1 MRTTLMAAVLLAT
14 ACTAQR
20 PEPHEHEIKETAA
33 TKDVVTHE
41 ELEEL
46 CTTDDVEAPSALF
59 RWEEP
64 TDGLLSFH
72 LINPSDKPA
81 TMRVKA
87 TLGRTKVL
95 LDKTLPIN
103 GDDDRRL
110 DLSLREHLEALGKA
124 EFAEQI
130 WVTADVTIDDRFL
143 GTASASPRFAIVE
156 SGRLSIVDVDT
167 LRAKYRGGDL
177 TGRFFADV
185 EPHEIGGA
193 SAAFVATKADLVGD
207 PTDSAIYEAEVV
219 R

>member
-1 MRTTLMAAVLLAT
+1 MAAVLLAT

-20 PEPHEHEIKETAA
+20 PDPHEHEAKETAA
-33 TKDVVTHE
+33 TKDVVRHE

-95 LDKTLPIN
+95 LDKTIPIN

-110 DLSLREHLEALGKA
+110 DLNLRDHLEALARA

-130 WVTADVTIDDRFL
+130 WVTADVTIDDKYL
-143 GTASASPRFAIVE
+143 GTASANPRFVVFE
-156 SGRLSIVDVDT
+156 HGRLAVVDVDT
-167 LRAKYRGGDL
+167 LRARHRGGDL

-193 SAAFVATKADLVGD
+193 SSAFVATKADLVGD